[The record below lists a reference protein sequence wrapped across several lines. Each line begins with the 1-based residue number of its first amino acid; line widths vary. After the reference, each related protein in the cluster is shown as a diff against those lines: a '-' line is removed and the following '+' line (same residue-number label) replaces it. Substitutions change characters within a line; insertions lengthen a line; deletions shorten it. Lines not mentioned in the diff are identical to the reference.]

1 MTLALTAA
9 MTTSHDLLGQMRAEW
24 RRTGRTTAAVS
35 ALHRFAARHPDL
47 ALAGTVDLVDLVDA
61 LEPRGGRTV
70 EQRCAIVRALL
81 EDSRDALLRRALLQ
95 TLLPGIV
102 SVCRQLRFGR
112 GIVATPSDAL
122 DEAIALASELLVDW
136 AGQSRPYAAPDLLSA
151 LRGRLRRSLLKE
163 KDAQIALTSAPER
176 DVALDTPS
184 SLLARLAACAGG
196 PNERLA
202 RLTYARVFNDT
213 PLRALAIE
221 DHSTP
226 AALQHELQQFA
237 LRFLL

>member
-1 MTLALTAA
+1 
-9 MTTSHDLLGQMRAEW
+9 MRVEW
-24 RRTGRTTAAVS
+24 RRTGRTTSAVA
-35 ALHRFAARHPDL
+35 ALHRFRASHPDL
-47 ALAGTVDLVDLVDA
+47 ALDGAVDLVDLVNA

-81 EDSRDALLRRALLQ
+81 EDARDPLLRRALLQ

-122 DEAIALASELLVDW
+122 DEAIALATELLVDW

-151 LRGRLRRSLLKE
+151 LRGRFRRSLLKE
-163 KDAQIALTSAPER
+163 KDAQIALTSALER
-176 DVALDTPS
+176 DVAVDTTSP
-184 SLLARLAACAGG
+184 LLARLAACAGG

-202 RLTYARVFNDT
+202 RLTFARVFNDV
-213 PLRALAIE
+213 PLRTLASE
-221 DHSTP
+221 EHSSP
-226 AALQHELQQFA
+226 VALQQELQQFA
-237 LRFLL
+237 LKFLL